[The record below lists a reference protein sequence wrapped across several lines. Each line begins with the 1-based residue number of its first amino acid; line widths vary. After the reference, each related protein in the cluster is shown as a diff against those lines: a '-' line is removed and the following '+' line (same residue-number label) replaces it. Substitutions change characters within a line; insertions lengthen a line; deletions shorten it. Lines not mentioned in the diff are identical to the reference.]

1 MRELEI
7 KQIKEIIKKVG
18 KIRNRKI
25 DESEELDVKLR
36 FRTMTNRLC

>member
-7 KQIKEIIKKVG
+7 KQIKEITKKVG
-18 KIRNRKI
+18 KTRNRKI

-36 FRTMTNRLC
+36 FRTMTNTLC

>member
-7 KQIKEIIKKVG
+7 KQIKEITKKVG

-25 DESEELDVKLR
+25 DESEELNVKLR
-36 FRTMTNRLC
+36 FRTMTNTLC